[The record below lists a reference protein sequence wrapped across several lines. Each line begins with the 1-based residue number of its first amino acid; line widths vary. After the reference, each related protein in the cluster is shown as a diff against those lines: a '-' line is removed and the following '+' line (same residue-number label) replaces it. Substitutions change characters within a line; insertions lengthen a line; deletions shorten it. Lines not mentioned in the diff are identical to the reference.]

1 MSIVIPGRR
10 GMRDSAF
17 DPPALPAAFWAR
29 NDVRRALDRRD
40 IGALFR
46 LLRQH
51 GSLSQTRIGTAV
63 ILSQNRVSLITRDQ
77 ETVTSQHVLGRIADG
92 LAMPDHARVR
102 LGIAPRQPGPTRPG
116 HPGLAAISDQGAEL
130 LRRITS
136 ARHIDA
142 SVISVLQGE
151 TDSIRMLDRRLGAPA
166 VAAKLEAHIDQLQD
180 SLRHS
185 LSPRS
190 RQPIAAVLADAAALA
205 GWQAIDMGR
214 LPAAWKHFETAT
226 AAAREA
232 SDDALLA
239 FAAGEQAYVLLDLGQ
254 PALAL
259 EKVRAVHDQAAARI
273 PRMLRGWLHA
283 AEAEMAAAAREQDAC
298 RVALDL
304 AAAQIGH
311 PDADASLP
319 YLSLNAAHL
328 ARWRGNCLVQFGDT
342 ATVTDLTSALA
353 GISGFTRAESGL
365 RCDLAA
371 ALHAAGDR
379 HEARR
384 HLARA
389 TELAQLTGSARQRRR
404 ITELARKIGTA
415 A

>member
-1 MSIVIPGRR
+1 
-10 GMRDSAF
+10 
-17 DPPALPAAFWAR
+17 
-29 NDVRRALDRRD
+29 
-40 IGALFR
+40 
-46 LLRQH
+46 
-51 GSLSQTRIGTAV
+51 
-63 ILSQNRVSLITRDQ
+63 
-77 ETVTSQHVLGRIADG
+77 
-92 LAMPDHARVR
+92 MPDHARIR
-102 LGIAPRQPGPTRPG
+102 LGIAPSQPITAKTSRPGP
-116 HPGLAAISDQGAEL
+116 AALTDQGAEL

-142 SVISVLQGE
+142 SVIGVLQGE

-166 VAAKLEAHIDQLQD
+166 VAAKLGAHIDQLHD

-185 LSPRS
+185 LSPLS
-190 RQPIAAVLADAAALA
+190 RQSLGAVLGDAAALA
-205 GWQAIDMGR
+205 GWQAVDMGR

-232 SDDALLA
+232 NDDALLA

-259 EKVRAVHDQAAARI
+259 EKVRAVHDQAASRI
-273 PRMLRGWLHA
+273 PRMLRGWLYA
-283 AEAEMAAAAREQDAC
+283 AEAEMAASARQQGAC
-298 RVALDL
+298 RTALDR
-304 AAAQIGH
+304 AAAQISH

-319 YLSLNAAHL
+319 YLSLNMAHL
-328 ARWRGNCLVQFGDT
+328 ARWRGNCLVQFGDI
-342 ATVTDLTSALA
+342 ATVADLTTALV
-353 GISGFTRAESGL
+353 GIRGFTRAESGL

-371 ALHAAGDR
+371 ALDAAGDR

-404 ITELARKIGTA
+404 ITDLARRIGTA

>member
-1 MSIVIPGRR
+1 
-10 GMRDSAF
+10 MRDSAF
-17 DPPALPAAFWAR
+17 GPPALPAAFWDRAS
-29 NDVRRALDRRD
+29 VRRALDHRD

-63 ILSQNRVSLITRDQ
+63 SLSQNRVSLITRDR
-77 ETVTSQHVLGRIADG
+77 ETVTSRHVLARIADG
-92 LAMPDHARVR
+92 LAMPDHARAR
-102 LGIAPRQPGPTRPG
+102 LGIAPRQTAPPSTDPAVPG
-116 HPGLAAISDQGAEL
+116 DQAAEL
-130 LRRITS
+130 VRRIAS
-136 ARHIDA
+136 ARHIDPA
-142 SVISVLQGE
+142 VIGVLQGE
-151 TDSIRMLDRRLGAPA
+151 TDAIRMLDRRLGAPA
-166 VAAKLEAHIDQLQD
+166 VAAKLEAHIDYLRD
-180 SLRHS
+180 GLRHS

-190 RQPIAAVLADAAALA
+190 RQPLAAVLADAAALA

-214 LPAAWKHFETAT
+214 LPAAWGHFETAV

-254 PALAL
+254 PVLAL
-259 EKVRAVHDQAAARI
+259 EKVRAVHDQAAPRI

-304 AAAQIGH
+304 AAEQISH
-311 PDADASLP
+311 PDADVALP
-319 YLSLNAAHL
+319 YLSLNASHL
-328 ARWRGNCLVQFGDT
+328 ARWRGNCLVQFGDA
-342 ATVTDLTSALA
+342 ATIADLTTALT

-379 HEARR
+379 HEARA

-389 TELAQLTGSARQRRR
+389 TEPAQLAGSARQRRR
-404 ITELARKIGTA
+404 ITDLARRIGTA

>member
-1 MSIVIPGRR
+1 
-10 GMRDSAF
+10 MRDSAF
-17 DPPALPAAFWAR
+17 DPPAIAAALWDRA
-29 NDVRRALDRRD
+29 DVRHALDHRD

-51 GSLSQTRIGTAV
+51 ASLSQTRIGTAV
-63 ILSQNRVSLITRDQ
+63 ILSQNRVSLIARDL
-77 ETVTSQHVLGRIADG
+77 ESVTSRHVLARIADG
-92 LAMPDHARVR
+92 LAMPDHARIR
-102 LGIAPRQPGPTRPG
+102 LGIAPRPSARPAASMPGPGARD
-116 HPGLAAISDQGAEL
+116 DQAAEL

-142 SVISVLQGE
+142 SVIQVLQGE
-151 TDSIRMLDRRLGAPA
+151 TDAIRLLDRRLGGSA
-166 VAAKLEAHIDQLQD
+166 VAAKLDAHIDQLHD

-185 LSPRS
+185 ISPRS
-190 RQPIAAVLADAAALA
+190 RQPLAAVLADAAALA

-214 LPAAWKHFETAT
+214 LPRAWKHFETAT

-232 SDDALLA
+232 ADDALLA

-273 PRMLRGWLHA
+273 PRILRGWLHA
-283 AEAEMAAAAREQDAC
+283 AEAEMAAAARQQEAC
-298 RVALDL
+298 RAALDL
-304 AAAQIGH
+304 AAVQISH
-311 PDADASLP
+311 PDADANLP

-342 ATVTDLTSALA
+342 ATVTDLTTALT
-353 GISGFTRAESGL
+353 GMSGFTRAEASL

-371 ALHAAGDR
+371 ALHTAGDR

-384 HLARA
+384 HLSRA
-389 TELAQLTGSARQRRR
+389 TELAQLSGSARQRRR
-404 ITELARKIGTA
+404 ITDLARRIGTA